1 MAKRGG
7 AAGEPIPLSR
17 FGALVAQLES
27 VVASAR
33 QKPPDALLCFDL
45 LSELSSALDEAPKE
59 TIQLWQRKC
68 EDALQSLLVLGARRP
83 VRRLASSAMGRI
95 IERGDAIS
103 VYSRASTLQGW
114 LVDGK
119 RTDPMAYAGVAQCL
133 GEIYRLFGHKI
144 TAGLIETSNIVAKLM
159 KYHEDFVRQ
168 DALLLLENALEGSGG
183 GGSGAA
189 YLEAFRIIMRGGVSD
204 KSFIV
209 RVAAARCLKAF
220 ANIGGPGLGM
230 AEIDTSMSCCVKGL
244 EDNVSAVRDSFAE
257 ALGSLLALAVNPDA
271 QVKKGVKKQ
280 SSSGKKFDDGLQKH
294 LILPFVRANGA
305 NAKKLRIGLA
315 LSWVF
320 FLQLPPLGSVV
331 SSWDH
336 HFVPFLILVQLLATP
351 VELSSAAQVHSS
363 PTPVGDY
370 SGYLA
375 MIHMKYG
382 TPDSELQ
389 NYAVQVTEIL
399 QGNASPDPH
408 ALACVLYVLRV
419 GVADQMTEPTQ
430 REFLVFLGRKLES
443 SNYTALMRVATLRIL
458 SYLLRSLGE
467 VPSEFKDIL
476 DNTVVAALS
485 HSSAH
490 VIIIF
495 GDTTKIRRHG
505 GIGYHFSLVRVEAA
519 LTLRA
524 LAEVDPTCVG
534 GLVSYG
540 ITTLHA
546 LTETLSFDKGKIM
559 NLELDSLHGQA
570 SVLAALVAI
579 SPKLLLGYPARLP
592 KSVLEVSKKMLNGFS
607 RNPVAASAEREAGW
621 LLLASLLASMPK
633 EELEDQVFDVLLLW
647 AGPFT
652 GNPESYLRHVQ
663 DWASELRVLS
673 VAIEALT
680 AFIRSFVSP
689 IMTNANGG
697 ILLNPVL
704 AYLGGALSLISSLSS
719 KKLPNVNSALNLF
732 TTRTLMAYQSLSNPM
747 VYKSEHQQ
755 MLQLCSSPFSDPSG
769 WEESSCLKFLLDK
782 RDNSLGPWI
791 PGRDSFEDELRAF
804 DGGVDGFLP
813 CVWDGEMSNFPQE
826 KLQGCYIITKEYLI
840 NIPRVKPDESGK
852 KVQRIE
858 GSAADMVKEDN
869 TVKIRLLNNLDQCL
883 KSGKK
888 QSWFMTVVTNSCVA
902 LLSGLKEF
910 LTLRGAQSLSTDI
923 LSMVQSTFKGILLE
937 SEISTAQ
944 RRAAC
949 EGLGLLARIGNDA
962 FTARMARSLLG
973 ELITPIDL
981 SYTASVTLSLG
992 CIHRA
997 AGGMALS
1004 TLVTPTLWSLHALLL
1019 TIEAAGLSYV
1029 SQVQGTLFLAMEIL
1043 LLEENGYVDL
1053 RQEIGHLINAIVA
1066 VIGPEL
1072 APGSTFFSRCK
1083 VSVIAEISSSSETA
1097 TLIESVRFAQQLVLF
1112 APQAVPVHSHVQSL
1126 IPTLYS
1132 RQPSLR
1138 HLAVSTLRHLIERD
1152 PAAMINQ
1159 NIEENL
1165 FSMLDEETDS
1175 EIAAL
1180 VRSTIIRLLYTS
1192 CPLRPSRW
1200 LAVLRNMVLA
1210 TSIARNPSE
1219 GLSSSGHDPVD
1230 SNAENDI
1237 YYGADEDN
1245 MISSSKQEK
1254 TNWSANKFSQFPQR
1268 NKHLRYRTRVFA
1280 AECVSHVP
1288 VAVGTEP
1295 AHFDL
1300 LLARSAVAEGVHLS
1314 NDWLILKLQEL
1325 VSLSY
1330 QISTGQF
1337 EGMQPIGV
1345 RLLCLIMD
1353 KFGMA
1358 VDPEFPGHILLE
1370 QFQAQLVSAVRTA
1383 ISTASSP
1390 LLLEAGLELA
1400 TKVMTSS
1407 VIGGDRVALNRLFL
1421 LICRPLNDIEDLFYP
1436 SFADWV
1442 VLKCYTYQFLR
1453 MKENIPDEHQQLAPL
1468 LANSSSLLGKYWI
1481 GALKDYSSISFG
1493 LHSRI
1498 NHKPFLDGI
1507 QSFLV
1512 SSKAKEYLDEV
1523 WALILQ
1529 ATALDAAP
1537 LEFEMDDSEDTLGQ
1551 TFISGR
1557 SMVKLDLTEFKF
1569 LWGLSVLVL
1578 CHTQPS
1584 MSNSAIKINLDR
1596 NNEKKIGGLV
1606 VCPGLDNPRP
1616 CDQMLLV
1623 LSSLTSQVFFSMNFL
1638 TVDTCQELLQALT
1651 YADCSSAP
1659 VVCLFS
1665 QIIRLCPDKFF
1676 EVDEFVFVALEFYSR
1691 YLATILQ
1698 SRCGSSQEC
1707 LSNSLI
1713 SELSVATETMACRMK
1728 NEHWWK
1734 LMMLLVSTSYQ
1745 SFQQVPS
1752 NLCLSN
1758 IISFLQNTLPIM
1770 KKYLQERA
1778 EPGDEC
1784 ANCEVALGALVSLVA
1799 YLCTQCSNRI
1809 SMLDN
1814 KISDSYKLLAK
1825 IQYFCLGEAI
1835 ALAKLVDEIGYHG
1848 ENCTSNELMSGS
1860 FRHCTQVVQA
1870 SLCST
1875 TIQVQML
1882 GVHVLK
1888 VSAQRELAEGS
1899 QTATHS
1905 FMVLFVELLA
1915 DVFSVIQTAL
1925 KIRWHSLTTLF
1936 LQGCS
1941 SKDSVSVTDE
1951 CLKLLFL
1958 FHTLAQSKKCPQEAT
1973 MLLLDALLMV
1983 FYSSSA
1989 TGSQELTEVNNI
2001 SKMFS
2006 HFIQI
2011 PSAAIHIKDIMLSA
2025 APTKRQLLQDMIRA
2039 SVTQGQTIVPGHI
2052 SANLEQNAQGGFSQQ
2067 PGLNATDADE
2077 EKNEKEVSDDDWDDD
2092 WDNFQ
2097 SLPAHG
2103 TNNGADSATAA
2114 SPLPEQGSVASPHDE
2129 QIPQV
2134 NINQEVGD
2142 VDVSDGTT
2150 EGLSSFDKDLEEP
2163 STSHFSDTAQQ
2174 VESKSQ
2180 EFSCKDHEE
2189 SPKHPKVHCTGSSA
2203 HVTKEETDDESQQIH
2218 GDQFVSKESKNND
2231 LYLSNEIAGSAGEEE
2246 NDTSEEIRRAE
2257 GDALDENIASV
2268 DDSNL
2273 NNISD
2278 GTEDESNKACDKVLV
2293 ANEKSETVITD
2304 SGEKVSASSDEVKS
2318 DLYPE
2323 NVDTKPESSGG
2334 EIAESGS

>member
-1 MAKRGG
+1 MAKRG

-33 QKPPDALLCFDL
+33 QKLPDALLCFDL
-45 LSELSSALDEAPKE
+45 LSELSSALDESPKE

-103 VYSRASTLQGW
+103 VYSRASTLQGL

-119 RTDPMAYAGVAQCL
+119 RMDPMACAGAAQCL
-133 GEIYRLFGHKI
+133 GEIYRLFGRKI
-144 TAGLIETSNIVAKLM
+144 TAGLFETSNIVAKLM

-189 YLEAFRIIMRGGVSD
+189 YLEAFRIIMRGVND

-209 RVAAARCLKAF
+209 RVAAARCMKAI

-230 AEIDTSMSCCVKGL
+230 AEFDTSMSCCVKGL
-244 EDNVSAVRDSFAE
+244 EDHVSSVRDAFAE

-280 SSSGKKFDDGLQKH
+280 NASGKKFDDSLQKH

-320 FLQLPPLGSVV
+320 FLQ
-331 SSWDH
+331 
-336 HFVPFLILVQLLATP
+336 
-351 VELSSAAQVHSS
+351 
-363 PTPVGDY
+363 
-370 SGYLA
+370 

-389 NYAVQVTEIL
+389 NYAVQATEIL

-467 VPSEFKDIL
+467 VPSDFKDIL

-490 VIIIF
+490 
-495 GDTTKIRRHG
+495 
-505 GIGYHFSLVRVEAA
+505 VRVEAA

-546 LTETLSFDKGKIM
+546 LRETLSFDKGQIM

-782 RDNSLGPWI
+782 RDTSLGPWI

-804 DGGVDGFLP
+804 DGGIDGFLP
-813 CVWDGEMSNFPQE
+813 CVWDGEIGNFPQPE
-826 KLQGCYIITKEYLI
+826 SVSKMLVNQMLLCY
-840 NIPRVKPDESGK
+840 
-852 KVQRIE
+852 
-858 GSAADMVKEDN
+858 GSIYACQDN
-869 TVKIRLLNNLDQCL
+869 TVKIRLLNSLDQCL

-888 QSWFMTVVTNSCVA
+888 QSWFMSVVTNACVA

-910 LTLRGAQSLSTDI
+910 LTIRGAQSLPTDI
-923 LSMVQSTFKGILLE
+923 LSMVQSIFKGILLE
-937 SEISTAQ
+937 SEISTSQ

-949 EGLGLLARIGNDA
+949 EGLGLLARIGTDA
-962 FTARMARSLLG
+962 FTARMARSFLG

-981 SYTASVTLSLG
+981 NYTASVTLSLG

-1004 TLVTPTLWSLHALLL
+1004 TLVTPTVNSLSHLSKSSNSNLQLWSLHALLL

-1083 VSVIAEISSSSETA
+1083 SVIAEISSSSETA

-1112 APQAVPVHSHVQSL
+1112 APQAVPVHTHVQSL

-1138 HLAVSTLRHLIERD
+1138 HLAASTLRHLIERD

-1175 EIAAL
+1175 EIATL
-1180 VRSTIIRLLYTS
+1180 VRSTIVRLLYTS

-1210 TSIARNPSE
+1210 TSVARSTSE
-1219 GLSSSGHDPVD
+1219 APSSSGHDPVD
-1230 SNAENDI
+1230 SNTENDI
-1237 YYGADEDN
+1237 YYGEDEDT

-1254 TNWSANKFSQFPQR
+1254 TNWSTNKFSQFPQR

-1300 LLARSAVAEGVHLS
+1300 LLARSAVAKGTYLS
-1314 NDWLILKLQEL
+1314 NDWLVLKLQEL

-1345 RLLCLIMD
+1345 KLLCLIMD

-1383 ISTASSP
+1383 ISNASSP

-1407 VIGGDRVALNRLFL
+1407 IIGGDKVALNRLFL

-1442 VLKCYTYQFLR
+1442 VCKIKVRLLTAHAAVKCYTYQFLR

-1481 GALKDYSSISFG
+1481 GALKDYISIIFG

-1512 SSKAKEYLDEV
+1512 SSKVKEYLDEV
-1523 WALILQ
+1523 WALVLQ
-1529 ATALDAAP
+1529 ATVLDAAP
-1537 LEFEMDDSEDTLGQ
+1537 LEFEMNGSEDMLGE
-1551 TFISGR
+1551 TFISGHD
-1557 SMVKLDLTEFKF
+1557 MVKLDLNEFKF

-1578 CHTQPS
+1578 CHAQLS
-1584 MSNSAIKINLDR
+1584 MMNSAVKINLDH

-1606 VCPGLDNPRP
+1606 CHGSDNPRP
-1616 CDQMLLV
+1616 CDQILHV
-1623 LSSLTSQVFFSMNFL
+1623 LSSLTAQVFFSMNFL
-1638 TVDTCQELLQALT
+1638 TVNTCQELLQALT
-1651 YADCSSAP
+1651 YADSSSAP

-1665 QIIRLCPDKFF
+1665 QIIRLCPDEFF
-1676 EVDEFVFVALEFYSR
+1676 EVEEFVFVALELYSR
-1691 YLATILQ
+1691 YLAIILQ
-1698 SRCGSSQEC
+1698 SRCGSSQEW

-1713 SELSVATETMACRMK
+1713 SELSAATETMACRMK
-1728 NEHWWK
+1728 NEHGWK
-1734 LMMLLVSTSYQ
+1734 LMILLVSTSHQ
-1745 SFQQVPS
+1745 SFQQIPS

-1758 IISFLQNTLPIM
+1758 IISFLQNTLPFM
-1770 KKYLQERA
+1770 KRYLRERA

-1784 ANCEVALGALVSLVA
+1784 ANREVALGALVSLVA
-1799 YLCTQCSNRI
+1799 FFCTECGNRI

-1825 IQYFCLGEAI
+1825 ILYFCLGEAI
-1835 ALAKLVDEIGYHG
+1835 ALAKLVDEIGYQG
-1848 ENCTSNELMSGS
+1848 ENCTSNELMSGC

-1875 TIQVQML
+1875 SVQVQML
-1882 GVHVLK
+1882 GIHILK
-1888 VSAQRELAEGS
+1888 VSAQRELTEGS
-1899 QTATHS
+1899 QTTIHS
-1905 FMVLFVELLA
+1905 FMVLLVELLG
-1915 DVFSVIQTAL
+1915 DVFSVIQIAL
-1925 KIRWHSLTTLF
+1925 K
-1936 LQGCS
+1936 GCS
-1941 SKDSVSVTDE
+1941 SKESVSVIDE

-1958 FHTLAQSKKCPQEAT
+1958 FHTLAQSKKSPQEAT
-1973 MLLLDALLMV
+1973 ILLLDALLMV
-1983 FYSSSA
+1983 FYSSSG
-1989 TGSQELTEVNNI
+1989 TGSQELAEVNII
-2001 SKMFS
+2001 SKKLFS

-2011 PSAAIHIKDIMLSA
+2011 PSAAVHIKDIMLSA
-2025 APTKRQLLQDMIRA
+2025 PPTKRQQLQDMIRA
-2039 SVTQGQTIVPGHI
+2039 SVTQGQTIVPANI
-2052 SANLEQNAQGGFSQQ
+2052 SIHSEQSAQGGFSQQ
-2067 PGLNATDADE
+2067 PVLNATIAIE
-2077 EKNEKEVSDDDWDDD
+2077 EKNEKEASDDDWDDD
-2092 WDNFQ
+2092 WDTFQ

-2103 TNNGADSATAA
+2103 TNDGADSATAVSSVTEQA
-2114 SPLPEQGSVASPHDE
+2114 SVVSPHDE

-2134 NINQEVGD
+2134 NIIQDVSD
-2142 VDVSDGTT
+2142 VDVSCGTT
-2150 EGLSSFDKDLEEP
+2150 EGLSSFDKDLEKP

-2174 VESKSQ
+2174 VKSESQ
-2180 EFSCKDHEE
+2180 ELSCKDHEE
-2189 SPKHPKVHCTGSSA
+2189 SPKDIKARCTGSSV
-2203 HVTKEETDDESQQIH
+2203 HIIKEETGDDESQKIH
-2218 GDQFVSKESKNND
+2218 DDQFVSNESKSDD
-2231 LYLSNEIAGSAGEEE
+2231 LYLPNEVASSAGEEE
-2246 NDTSEEIRRAE
+2246 NGASGEIQRVE
-2257 GDALDENIASV
+2257 GDALDENIPSM
-2268 DDSNL
+2268 DDSKSKL

-2278 GTEDESNKACDKVLV
+2278 ATEHESDNACDKVLM
-2293 ANEKSETVITD
+2293 ANERSEMVNRD
-2304 SGEKVSASSDEVKS
+2304 CGEKVSVSSDEVIS
-2318 DLYPE
+2318 DVCPE
-2323 NVDTKPESSGG
+2323 NVDTKPEPTD
-2334 EIAESGS
+2334 AETTSGS

>member
-280 SSSGKKFDDGLQKH
+280 STSGKKFDDGLQKH

-320 FLQLPPLGSVV
+320 FLQ
-331 SSWDH
+331 
-336 HFVPFLILVQLLATP
+336 
-351 VELSSAAQVHSS
+351 
-363 PTPVGDY
+363 
-370 SGYLA
+370 

-490 VIIIF
+490 
-495 GDTTKIRRHG
+495 
-505 GIGYHFSLVRVEAA
+505 VRVEAA

-813 CVWDGEMSNFPQE
+813 CVWDVEMSNFPQPE
-826 KLQGCYIITKEYLI
+826 SVSKMLVNQMLLCY
-840 NIPRVKPDESGK
+840 
-852 KVQRIE
+852 
-858 GSAADMVKEDN
+858 GSIFACQDN

-1004 TLVTPTLWSLHALLL
+1004 TLVTPTVSSLSHLSKSSNSNLQLWSLHALLL

-1083 VSVIAEISSSSETA
+1083 SVIAEISSSSETA

-1192 CPLRPSRW
+1192 CPLHPSRW

-1210 TSIARNPSE
+1210 TSIARNTSE
-1219 GLSSSGHDPVD
+1219 GLSSSGHDPID

-1345 RLLCLIMD
+1345 KLLCLIMD

-1390 LLLEAGLELA
+1390 LLLEAGLELV

-1442 VLKCYTYQFLR
+1442 VCKIKVRLLTAHAAVKCYTYQFLR

-1481 GALKDYSSISFG
+1481 GALKDYSLISFG

-1606 VCPGLDNPRP
+1606 VCAGLDNPRP

-1665 QIIRLCPDKFF
+1665 QIIRLCPDNFF
-1676 EVDEFVFVALEFYSR
+1676 EVEEFVFVALEFYSW

-1825 IQYFCLGEAI
+1825 ILYFCLGEAI

-1925 KIRWHSLTTLF
+1925 K
-1936 LQGCS
+1936 GCS
-1941 SKDSVSVTDE
+1941 SKDSVSVIDE

-2001 SKMFS
+2001 SKKLFS

-2052 SANLEQNAQGGFSQQ
+2052 SANSEQNAQGGFSQE

-2077 EKNEKEVSDDDWDDD
+2077 EKNEKQVSDDDWDDD

-2129 QIPQV
+2129 QIPQILHNRSRANLKSSLV
-2134 NINQEVGD
+2134 RIMRNPQNIQK
-2142 VDVSDGTT
+2142 
-2150 EGLSSFDKDLEEP
+2150 FI
-2163 STSHFSDTAQQ
+2163 AQ
-2174 VESKSQ
+2174 
-2180 EFSCKDHEE
+2180 DHQLMLLKKRRMMNH
-2189 SPKHPKVHCTGSSA
+2189 SRFT
-2203 HVTKEETDDESQQIH
+2203 VT
-2218 GDQFVSKESKNND
+2218 
-2231 LYLSNEIAGSAGEEE
+2231 
-2246 NDTSEEIRRAE
+2246 
-2257 GDALDENIASV
+2257 
-2268 DDSNL
+2268 NL
-2273 NNISD
+2273 
-2278 GTEDESNKACDKVLV
+2278 
-2293 ANEKSETVITD
+2293 
-2304 SGEKVSASSDEVKS
+2304 
-2318 DLYPE
+2318 
-2323 NVDTKPESSGG
+2323 
-2334 EIAESGS
+2334 

>member
-280 SSSGKKFDDGLQKH
+280 STSGKKFDDGLQKH

-320 FLQLPPLGSVV
+320 FLQ
-331 SSWDH
+331 
-336 HFVPFLILVQLLATP
+336 
-351 VELSSAAQVHSS
+351 
-363 PTPVGDY
+363 
-370 SGYLA
+370 

-490 VIIIF
+490 
-495 GDTTKIRRHG
+495 
-505 GIGYHFSLVRVEAA
+505 VRVEAA

-813 CVWDGEMSNFPQE
+813 CVWDVEMSNFPQPE
-826 KLQGCYIITKEYLI
+826 SVSKMLVNQMLLCY
-840 NIPRVKPDESGK
+840 
-852 KVQRIE
+852 
-858 GSAADMVKEDN
+858 GSIFACQDN

-997 AGGMALS
+997 AGGMALC
-1004 TLVTPTLWSLHALLL
+1004 TLVTPTVSSLSHLSKSSNSNLQLWSLHALLL

-1083 VSVIAEISSSSETA
+1083 SVIAEISSSSETA

-1210 TSIARNPSE
+1210 TSIARNTSE

-1345 RLLCLIMD
+1345 KLLCLIMD

-1442 VLKCYTYQFLR
+1442 VCKIKVRLLTAHAAVKCYTYQFLR

-1551 TFISGR
+1551 TFISGH
-1557 SMVKLDLTEFKF
+1557 SMVKLNLTEFKF

-1606 VCPGLDNPRP
+1606 VCAGLDNPRP

-1665 QIIRLCPDKFF
+1665 QIIRLCPDNFF
-1676 EVDEFVFVALEFYSR
+1676 EVEEFVFVALEFYSW

-1698 SRCGSSQEC
+1698 RCGSSQEC

-1825 IQYFCLGEAI
+1825 ILYFCLGEAI

-1925 KIRWHSLTTLF
+1925 K
-1936 LQGCS
+1936 GCS
-1941 SKDSVSVTDE
+1941 SKDSVSVIDE

-1958 FHTLAQSKKCPQEAT
+1958 FHSLAQSKKCPQEAT

-2001 SKMFS
+2001 SKKLFS

-2052 SANLEQNAQGGFSQQ
+2052 SANSEQNAQGGFSQE

-2077 EKNEKEVSDDDWDDD
+2077 EKNEKQVSDDDWDDD

-2134 NINQEVGD
+2134 NINQEVSD

-2150 EGLSSFDKDLEEP
+2150 EGLSSFDKYLKEP

-2218 GDQFVSKESKNND
+2218 GDQFVSRESKNYD

-2246 NDTSEEIRRAE
+2246 NDTSGEIRRAT
-2257 GDALDENIASV
+2257 GDALDENISSV

-2278 GTEDESNKACDKVLV
+2278 GTEDKSNKACDKVLV

>member
-280 SSSGKKFDDGLQKH
+280 STSGKKFDDGLQKH

-320 FLQLPPLGSVV
+320 FLQ
-331 SSWDH
+331 
-336 HFVPFLILVQLLATP
+336 
-351 VELSSAAQVHSS
+351 
-363 PTPVGDY
+363 
-370 SGYLA
+370 

-813 CVWDGEMSNFPQE
+813 CVWDVEMSNFPQ
-826 KLQGCYIITKEYLI
+826 
-840 NIPRVKPDESGK
+840 
-852 KVQRIE
+852 
-858 GSAADMVKEDN
+858 DN

-962 FTARMARSLLG
+962 FTARSLLG

-1072 APGSTFFSRCK
+1072 AP
-1083 VSVIAEISSSSETA
+1083 EISSSSETA

-1210 TSIARNPSE
+1210 TSIARNTSE

-1345 RLLCLIMD
+1345 KLLCLIMD

-1606 VCPGLDNPRP
+1606 VCAGLDNPRP

-1665 QIIRLCPDKFF
+1665 QIIRLCPDNFF
-1676 EVDEFVFVALEFYSR
+1676 EVEEFVFVALEFYSW

-1825 IQYFCLGEAI
+1825 ILYFCLGEAI

-1941 SKDSVSVTDE
+1941 SKDSVSVIDE

-2001 SKMFS
+2001 SKKLFS

-2052 SANLEQNAQGGFSQQ
+2052 TANSEQNAQGGFSQE

-2077 EKNEKEVSDDDWDDD
+2077 EKNEKQVSDDDWDDD

-2134 NINQEVGD
+2134 NINQEVSD

-2150 EGLSSFDKDLEEP
+2150 EGLSSFDKYLKEP

-2218 GDQFVSKESKNND
+2218 GDQFVSRESKNYD

-2246 NDTSEEIRRAE
+2246 NDTSGEIRRAT
-2257 GDALDENIASV
+2257 GDALDENISSV

>member
-280 SSSGKKFDDGLQKH
+280 STSGKKFDDGLQKH

-320 FLQLPPLGSVV
+320 FLQ
-331 SSWDH
+331 
-336 HFVPFLILVQLLATP
+336 
-351 VELSSAAQVHSS
+351 
-363 PTPVGDY
+363 
-370 SGYLA
+370 

-490 VIIIF
+490 
-495 GDTTKIRRHG
+495 
-505 GIGYHFSLVRVEAA
+505 VRVEAA

-813 CVWDGEMSNFPQE
+813 CVWDVEMSNFPQPE
-826 KLQGCYIITKEYLI
+826 SVSKMLVNQMLLCY
-840 NIPRVKPDESGK
+840 
-852 KVQRIE
+852 
-858 GSAADMVKEDN
+858 GSIFACQDN

-1083 VSVIAEISSSSETA
+1083 SVIAEISSSSETA

-1200 LAVLRNMVLA
+1200 LAVLRNMGHCHGGGTFHPAAGAEVSSLFSVSYTLAMVMGVMDCLAEVLA
-1210 TSIARNPSE
+1210 TSIARNTSE

-1345 RLLCLIMD
+1345 KLLCLIMD

-1606 VCPGLDNPRP
+1606 VCAGLDNPRP

-1623 LSSLTSQVFFSMNFL
+1623 LSSLTSRVFFSMNFL

-1665 QIIRLCPDKFF
+1665 QIIRLCPDNFF
-1676 EVDEFVFVALEFYSR
+1676 EVEEFVFVALEFYSW

-1825 IQYFCLGEAI
+1825 ILYFCLGEAI

-1925 KIRWHSLTTLF
+1925 K
-1936 LQGCS
+1936 GCS
-1941 SKDSVSVTDE
+1941 SKDSVSVIDE

-2001 SKMFS
+2001 SKKLFS

-2052 SANLEQNAQGGFSQQ
+2052 TANSEQNAQGGFSQE

-2077 EKNEKEVSDDDWDDD
+2077 EKNEKQVSDDDWDDD

-2134 NINQEVGD
+2134 
-2142 VDVSDGTT
+2142 
-2150 EGLSSFDKDLEEP
+2150 
-2163 STSHFSDTAQQ
+2163 
-2174 VESKSQ
+2174 ESKSQ

-2218 GDQFVSKESKNND
+2218 GDQFVSRESKNYD

-2246 NDTSEEIRRAE
+2246 NDTSGEIRRAT
-2257 GDALDENIASV
+2257 GDALDENISSV